1 MHANKA
7 APEFMEWLIDQKLAW
22 IPEDPEFLGY
32 VEVHPTLGSAI
43 MSTLAIA
50 CAQDE
55 GLEIV
60 ADPSEGR
67 LHRCLVEQRVEGVY
81 DDLLKGEAAAG
92 SKPVEPSGEG
102 LLEVI
107 VFQYAD
113 VSRVTPSA
121 LAELN
126 KEWEALG
133 ALRAALQ
140 ELAGYV
146 PAAANPDRLKEYLRD
161 KAADALRKWESDKAN
176 MKSFKR
182 AFLGDGAFK
191 PGEEF
196 MKKITE
202 KTLSTEGVT
211 IAAPALVGGLT
222 TGSFLI
228 AGLGLGIGLI
238 FHALSSW
245 RKAELAEKN
254 SPYRYLTMMEKAGV
268 VFTLSSQRM
277 LSI

>member
-1 MHANKA
+1 M
-7 APEFMEWLIDQKLAW
+7 
-22 IPEDPEFLGY
+22 
-32 VEVHPTLGSAI
+32 
-43 MSTLAIA
+43 
-50 CAQDE
+50 
-55 GLEIV
+55 
-60 ADPSEGR
+60 
-67 LHRCLVEQRVEGVY
+67 
-81 DDLLKGEAAAG
+81 
-92 SKPVEPSGEG
+92 
-102 LLEVI
+102 
-107 VFQYAD
+107 
-113 VSRVTPSA
+113 
-121 LAELN
+121 
-126 KEWEALG
+126 
-133 ALRAALQ
+133 
-140 ELAGYV
+140 
-146 PAAANPDRLKEYLRD
+146 RD